1 MQLCSR
7 EEGGLRSE
15 ISLVF
20 ILFSWEVLLCGL
32 LWTTELGSVTE
43 RICESSFQCNSS
55 TWWVTLVTVVTG
67 DWWLWWLWCTAEIR
81 RRTHHHW
88 KERWCWFFHQFDKR
102 TWPGWLVVV
111 GHCWWFVKFV
121 HFIFTKRSLVR
132 FLADET
138 KYRETNFSLNLPL
151 LTCSVNVQSAC
162 RLACLCRLAS
172 EHQKRKI
179 QFC

>member
-1 MQLCSR
+1 MQSR
-7 EEGGLRSE
+7 GGGTEAERSE
-15 ISLVF
+15 F
-20 ILFSWEVLLCGL
+20 LFCAPGKFYYVGSSCEPQNWEVWQKESVKIPSNAIVVHGDCGDSGDFGVQRR
-32 LWTTELGSVTE
+32 LGGGPTITGRSGDAG
-43 RICESSFQCNSS
+43 FS
-55 TWWVTLVTVVTG
+55 TS
-67 DWWLWWLWCTAEIR
+67 D
-81 RRTHHHW
+81 
-88 KERWCWFFHQFDKR
+88 QSDKR

-138 KYRETNFSLNLPL
+138 KYRETNFSLNLPQ

-162 RLACLCRLAS
+162 RLACLCRLAT

>member
-1 MQLCSR
+1 MYWGW
-7 EEGGLRSE
+7 EELE
-15 ISLVF
+15 EKF
-20 ILFSWEVLLCGL
+20 LFCASGKFYYLGSSCEPQNWEV
-32 LWTTELGSVTE
+32 WQKESVK
-43 RICESSFQCNSS
+43 IPSNAI
-55 TWWVTLVTVVTG
+55 VVHG

-88 KERWCWFFHQFDKR
+88 KERWCWFFHQ
-102 TWPGWLVVV
+102 WPVWQKDLTRVVGRCWSLVVIV
-111 GHCWWFVKFV
+111 GYCWWFVKFV

-138 KYRETNFSLNLPL
+138 KYRETNFSLNLPQ

-162 RLACLCRLAS
+162 RLACLCRLAT